1 MMADQAQDL
10 AAMAREY
17 QQSVLEYESLAH
29 QIAKLLSAHGGVT
42 RNLSDEDY
50 AAYRELA
57 ERRDLAYNRMRTLER
72 TLLDE

>member
-1 MMADQAQDL
+1 MMTEQTQDL
-10 AAMAREY
+10 AGKAREY
-17 QQSVLEYESLAH
+17 QQAVLEYEGLAH
-29 QIAKLLSAHGGVT
+29 QITKLLSAHGGIT

>member
-1 MMADQAQDL
+1 MMTDQIQDL
-10 AAMAREY
+10 AAKAREY
-17 QQSVLEYESLAH
+17 QQSVLEYEGLAH
-29 QIAKLLSAHGGVT
+29 QIAKLLSAHGGIT
-42 RNLSDEDY
+42 RNLSDENY